1 MPATKSAQAASG
13 TVLVSSCP
21 RRFSG
26 EIQPG
31 KDLTPRLHKGTP
43 ARCAFKALKGLS
55 PKAEPTA
62 ATAIRAPQNS
72 CYHAIVQV
80 EIKTIGSS
88 GQISLGKQ
96 YAGRTV
102 TVEQI
107 AEGVWTIKTAQVI
120 PDDELWLHTPEMRA
134 SLDRAL
140 EWSASHPRAETDFG
154 TLARKVKRKL

>member
-1 MPATKSAQAASG
+1 M
-13 TVLVSSCP
+13 
-21 RRFSG
+21 
-26 EIQPG
+26 
-31 KDLTPRLHKGTP
+31 
-43 ARCAFKALKGLS
+43 
-55 PKAEPTA
+55 
-62 ATAIRAPQNS
+62 
-72 CYHAIVQV
+72 QV

-107 AEGVWTIKTAQVI
+107 AEGVWTVKTAQVI
-120 PDDELWLHTPEMRA
+120 PDDELWLHTPEVRA

-140 EWSASHPRAETDFG
+140 EWSASHPRAETDLR

>member
-1 MPATKSAQAASG
+1 
-13 TVLVSSCP
+13 
-21 RRFSG
+21 
-26 EIQPG
+26 
-31 KDLTPRLHKGTP
+31 
-43 ARCAFKALKGLS
+43 
-55 PKAEPTA
+55 
-62 ATAIRAPQNS
+62 
-72 CYHAIVQV
+72 VQC

-107 AEGVWTIKTAQVI
+107 SEGVWTIKTAQVI

-140 EWSASHPRAETDFG
+140 EWSASHHRAETDLRA
-154 TLARKVKRKL
+154 LAKKVKRKR